1 MSRHTLKALGLI
13 AASGLLGLIA
23 TPAFPETTPRA
34 SIPFANHGGIRNWV
48 ADGTQGIWVQANSGQ
63 WFYANFSFPCTGLPF
78 TTRLRFKTG
87 PFGELDRWGSVKPG
101 RDYSSCNFVD
111 FKASDKPL
119 RKRGQ
124 RSATQALAAL
134 QSKH

>member
-1 MSRHTLKALGLI
+1 MNRHTLKLISLAILSGLI
-13 AASGLLGLIA
+13 SLIA
-23 TPAFPETTPRA
+23 TPAFPDTSPRD

-48 ADGTQGIWVQANSGQ
+48 ADGTKGIWAQANGGQ
-63 WFYANFSFPCTGLPF
+63 WFYASFSFPCTGLPF

-111 FKASDKPL
+111 FKASDSPL
-119 RKRGQ
+119 KKRGK
-124 RSATQALAAL
+124 RITSNALAAANG
-134 QSKH
+134 